1 MTTYG
6 LTTTGFVR
14 KTYEAIVA
22 DMKAFMRGRI
32 SPRLVLDATT
42 PEGNIVEVTADELD
56 PVWEAAEAATGALDP
71 DNAPDA
77 LLVGLCKLTGIY
89 RRPATPGTVSVTLTF
104 NAATT
109 ISAGTLLLSVVG
121 ESANQWSNDEEITI
135 AAAGSVAA
143 DFTSTVAASTAT
155 AAAGTLTVIATPISG
170 LVSATNALDATAG
183 TDIESLDA
191 LRLRREASLG
201 TVGKGT
207 VAAIRADV
215 AAVAGVI
222 DCRVIEND
230 TNATVDSVPA
240 RTLHIIVWDGAG
252 EDAADADIAEAIYN
266 AKAAGTPT
274 WGLAHGHV
282 TDPWGDDKIQYFDR
296 ATELEAYVSITV
308 TGSTTEAAIKAAI
321 LAAHEEVIGEDLLVA
336 ALVAAGFGT
345 AGVTN
350 VTACTLGLT
359 PAPGGTSDI
368 AAADDEVITLDTSR
382 IVVTLA

>member
-1 MTTYG
+1 MTVYG
-6 LTTTGFVR
+6 LTATGFVR
-14 KTYEAIVA
+14 KTYESIVA
-22 DMKAFMRGRI
+22 DMRAFMRDRI
-32 SPRLVLDATT
+32 SPKLVLDETT

-56 PVWEAAEAATGALDP
+56 PVWEAAEASVGALDP
-71 DNAPDA
+71 DNAPEA

-89 RRPATPGTVSVTLTF
+89 RRPATPGTVSATLTF

-109 ISAGTLLLSVVG
+109 ISAGALLLSVVG
-121 ESANQWSNDEEITI
+121 EAANQWSNDEEITI

-170 LVSATNALDATAG
+170 LVSATNALDATPG

-201 TVGKGT
+201 AVGKGT

-215 AAVAGVI
+215 AAVDGVI

-230 TNATVDSVPA
+230 TGGTVDGVPA
-240 RTLHIIVWDGAG
+240 RTLHVIVWDGAG

-274 WGLAHGHV
+274 HGSEHGHA

-296 ATELEAYVSITV
+296 ATELEAYVSVTV
-308 TGSTTEAAIKAAI
+308 TGSTTEASVKAAL
-321 LAAHEEVIGEDLLVA
+321 LAAHAEVIGEDLLFA
-336 ALVAAGFGT
+336 ALVAAAFGT
-345 AGVTN
+345 DGVTN
-350 VTACTLGLT
+350 VTALTLGLT

-368 AAADDEVITLDTSR
+368 AAADSQVITLDTSR
-382 IVVTLA
+382 ITVTLA